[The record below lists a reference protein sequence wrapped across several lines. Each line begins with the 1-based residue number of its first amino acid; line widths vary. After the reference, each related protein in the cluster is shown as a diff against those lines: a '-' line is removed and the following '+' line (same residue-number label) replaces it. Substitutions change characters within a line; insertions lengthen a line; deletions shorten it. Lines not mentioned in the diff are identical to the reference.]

1 MTALHMATSI
11 VKISFFLDII
21 KLWDE
26 ITHRNNA
33 CTQSFLLDF
42 WSKFYAKFVSQ
53 TVNSYDETV
62 YDFQNL

>member
-33 CTQSFLLDF
+33 CTQSFLLDL
-42 WSKFYAKFVSQ
+42 WSKFCAKVTSQ
-53 TVNSYDETV
+53 TVDRYNETV
-62 YDFQNL
+62 